1 MGKSPVDSTI
11 YMSKAIAEAEGI
23 YDYEQAYVNVKDEIK
38 NKGTKIQNIDI
49 LTTTGCTIAFEE
61 SENVDM
67 FVCLTDTGKV
77 ARFLAKHHPKQPI
90 LACSTSG
97 QTVRQVNMTRGV
109 VGYKIPQYMKEK
121 TDDLIDLIL
130 QIA

>member
-1 MGKSPVDSTI
+1 MGQSPVDATI
-11 YMSKAIAEAEGI
+11 FMSKAIAEAEGI
-23 YDYEQAYVNVKDEIK
+23 YDYEQAYVNAKDEIK
-38 NKGTKIQNIDI
+38 NKGTSIQNIDI

-121 TDDLIDLIL
+121 TDDLVDLIL

>member
-1 MGKSPVDSTI
+1 
-11 YMSKAIAEAEGI
+11 
-23 YDYEQAYVNVKDEIK
+23 VNVKDEIK

-97 QTVRQVNMTRGV
+97 
-109 VGYKIPQYMKEK
+109 
-121 TDDLIDLIL
+121 
-130 QIA
+130 